1 MSQRRARVVIL
12 DNYDSYAYNLL
23 QRVGELT
30 GEYASVFRNDAI
42 SVRELEALA
51 PTHLILSP
59 GPGSP
64 ENPAYFGVCREV
76 IIQLGPRIPLLGV
89 CLGHQG
95 IAAAFGGRVVRA
107 RQVMH
112 GKTSAIHHD
121 GSALF
126 AGLDSPFVAMRYHSL
141 LAEESSL
148 PDVLEVTAR
157 TDDGLI
163 MGLRH
168 REHPI
173 HGVQFHPESIG
184 TPDGA
189 QLLRNFLGL

>member
-1 MSQRRARVVIL
+1 VSVVII

-23 QRVGELT
+23 QGVGEIT
-30 GEYASVFRNDAI
+30 GEYATVFRNDAVTVAGI
-42 SVRELEALA
+42 AALR
-51 PTHLILSP
+51 PTHILLSP
-59 GPGSP
+59 GPGNP
-64 ENPAYFGVCREV
+64 EHAEAFGVCREV
-76 IIQLGPRIPLLGV
+76 ILELGASIPILGV

-107 RQVMH
+107 PQVMH
-112 GKTSAIHHD
+112 GKTSPIRHD

-126 AGLDSPFVAMRYHSL
+126 HGLESPFVAMRYHSL
-141 LAEESSL
+141 IVEEGSL
-148 PDVLEVTAR
+148 PGCLQITAR

-168 REHPI
+168 RELPI

-184 TPDGA
+184 TPGGGL
-189 QLLRNFLGL
+189 LLRNFLRL